1 MDGVYHSVTYR
12 RTPGTRIGLRCST
25 HCSWL
30 HERSQDTTPPA
41 IHFDLST
48 PLSRCKLFSACRNI
62 ARSPSLATHALAL
75 CFTHSQLKVICSKPS
90 IRARL
95 ENNHRP
101 FRYLS
106 TQIPMKEVCEVGF
119 SSYSHRGND
128 TPKQCF
134 CIMLTTTNTPTI

>member
-1 MDGVYHSVTYR
+1 MDGVCHSVSYR
-12 RTPGTRIGLRCST
+12 RMPGTRIGLRWST

-41 IHFDLST
+41 IHLDLSSA
-48 PLSRCKLFSACRNI
+48 LSRCNPFSACRNI

-75 CFTHSQLKVICSKPS
+75 CFTHSQLEVICSKPS
-90 IRARL
+90 TRTRL

-106 TQIPMKEVCEVGF
+106 TRSPMKEVCEVGLF
-119 SSYSHRGND
+119 SYSRRGND

-134 CIMLTTTNTPTI
+134 CSILTTTNTAAI